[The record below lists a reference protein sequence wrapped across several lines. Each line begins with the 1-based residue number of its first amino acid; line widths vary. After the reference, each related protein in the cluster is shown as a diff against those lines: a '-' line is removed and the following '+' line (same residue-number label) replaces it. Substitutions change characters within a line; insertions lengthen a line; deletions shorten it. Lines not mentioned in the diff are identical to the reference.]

1 MGAVEAPETP
11 DTEAPLPR
19 GPRLL
24 GMSGGTLLTAAFV
37 MPVAQVCDKVERG
50 YELGFDWGG
59 VTPGYLF
66 GLVVLAA
73 LVTLAIRGEGL
84 LGNVTKA
91 LRLYLTLWTLRV
103 LLMFTSGI
111 WKDFIADGK
120 PFEVMSVVGA
130 LLAMVPLLLIRAT
143 FVKHYPLARTFGR
156 MMWLGGVLWIWW
168 IALGIDHGIENLYY
182 GFWVTIAG
190 VALIAAGGVMA
201 ESELARVTG
210 MSSGGCGE

>member
-19 GPRLL
+19 GPRFL
-24 GMSGGTLLTAAFV
+24 GMSGGTLLIAAFV

-66 GLVVLAA
+66 GLVVLSA
-73 LVTLAIRGEGL
+73 LLTLVIRGDAL
-84 LGNVTKA
+84 LPNVTKA
-91 LRLYLTLWTLRV
+91 LRLYLILWTLRD
-103 LLMFTSGI
+103 LLMFTYGTWEEFLSSGKAERTAI
-111 WKDFIADGK
+111 F
-120 PFEVMSVVGA
+120 GA
-130 LLAMVPLLLIRAT
+130 LLAMVPLVLIRAS

-156 MMWLGGVLWIWW
+156 MMWLGGVLWVWW

-201 ESELARVTG
+201 EFETARESQT
-210 MSSGGCGE
+210 S

>member
-24 GMSGGTLLTAAFV
+24 GMSGGTLLIAAFV

-73 LVTLAIRGEGL
+73 LVTLVIRGDKL
-84 LGNVTKA
+84 LPNVTKA
-91 LRLYLTLWTLRV
+91 LRIYLILWTLRD
-103 LLMFTSGI
+103 LLMFTYGI
-111 WKDFIADGK
+111 WDDYLAHGK
-120 PFEVMSVVGA
+120 PEWTSVFGA
-130 LLAMVPLLLIRAT
+130 LLAMMPLVFIRAT
-143 FVKHYPLARTFGR
+143 FVKHYPLTRTLGR
-156 MMWLGGVLWIWW
+156 MMWLGGVLWTWW

-182 GFWVTIAG
+182 GFWVTLAG

-201 ESELARVTG
+201 EFELARAATG
-210 MSSGGCGE
+210 PPGETNA